1 MNKQKSTL
9 KDRLNEALALRC
21 KKAADLTK
29 DLNIP
34 KSALSQYLSGKSQ
47 NMDIDRL
54 QKIAAYLKVNEP
66 WLLGYDVPMEIS
78 EENISQSSDSV
89 DASIIDRLQIAFKQ
103 SGLTQAQLASATG
116 ITKSSISRYL
126 QGEFEPKATAVVKLA
141 AALNV
146 SVEYLMGMEP
156 VAQIDLLTDEEL
168 TDRKSESREVF
179 AANLRALMGKAGKSR
194 KDVSESIGVSYFTFS
209 DWCNGKKYPRIE
221 KLEALAQ
228 YFDVSVSELVGKTNT
243 NQQFEPHHNDKDD
256 VLGII
261 LRLHTDSDFLNV
273 VKKMSMLNSDKL
285 NALRNLLEVFGESCY
300 E

>member
-1 MNKQKSTL
+1 MNKHKSTL
-9 KDRLNEALALRC
+9 KDRMNEALILRC

-34 KSALSQYLSGKSQ
+34 KSAISQYLSGKSQ
-47 NMDIDRL
+47 NMDTDRL

-78 EENISQSSDSV
+78 EENIQQSYDSV
-89 DASIIDRLQIAFKQ
+89 DTSIIDRLQIALKQ

-146 SVEYLMGMEP
+146 SVEYLMGMESTE
-156 VAQIDLLTDEEL
+156 QIDLLTDEEL
-168 TDRKSESREVF
+168 TDRKAESREVF
-179 AANLRALMGKAGKSR
+179 AANLRALMGKTGKSR

-221 KLEALAQ
+221 KIEALAQ

-243 NQQFEPHHNDKDD
+243 NQQFAPNRNDKDD

-261 LRLHTDSDFLNV
+261 LRLHTDRVFLDV
-273 VKKMSMLNSDKL
+273 VEKMSMLNSDKL
-285 NALRNLLEVFGESCY
+285 NALRNLLEAFGESCY

>member
-9 KDRLNEALALRC
+9 KDRLNEALILRC

-34 KSALSQYLSGKSQ
+34 KSAISQYLSGKSQ
-47 NMDIDRL
+47 NMDTDRL

-78 EENISQSSDSV
+78 EENIQQSYNSV
-89 DASIIDRLQIAFKQ
+89 DTSIIDRLQIAFKQ

-146 SVEYLMGMEP
+146 SVEYLMGMESTE
-156 VAQIDLLTDEEL
+156 QIDLLTDEEL
-168 TDRKSESREVF
+168 TDRKAESREVF
-179 AANLRALMGKAGKSR
+179 AANLRALMGKTGKSR

-221 KLEALAQ
+221 KIEALAQ
-228 YFDVSVSELVGKTNT
+228 YFDVSVSELVGDTNT
-243 NQQFEPHHNDKDD
+243 NQQFAPNRNDKDD

-261 LRLHTDSDFLNV
+261 LRLHTDRDFLDV
-273 VKKMSMLNSDKL
+273 VEKMSMLNSDKL
-285 NALRNLLEVFGESCY
+285 NALRNLLEAFGESCY

>member
-9 KDRLNEALALRC
+9 KDRLNEALILRC

-34 KSALSQYLSGKSQ
+34 KSAISQYLSGKSQ
-47 NMDIDRL
+47 NMDTDRL

-78 EENISQSSDSV
+78 EENIQQSYDSV
-89 DASIIDRLQIAFKQ
+89 DTSIIDRLQIAFKQ

-146 SVEYLMGMEP
+146 SVEYLMGMESTE
-156 VAQIDLLTDEEL
+156 QIDLLTDEEL
-168 TDRKSESREVF
+168 TDRKAESREVF
-179 AANLRALMGKAGKSR
+179 AANLRALMGKTGKSR

-221 KLEALAQ
+221 KIEALAQ
-228 YFDVSVSELVGKTNT
+228 YFDVSVSELVGDTNT
-243 NQQFEPHHNDKDD
+243 NQQFAPNRNDKDD

-261 LRLHTDSDFLNV
+261 LRLHTDRDFLDV
-273 VKKMSMLNSDKL
+273 VEKMSMLNSDKL
-285 NALRNLLEVFGESCY
+285 NALRNLLEAFGESCY

>member
-9 KDRLNEALALRC
+9 KDRLNEALILRC

-34 KSALSQYLSGKSQ
+34 KSAISQYLSGKSQ
-47 NMDIDRL
+47 NMDTDRL

-78 EENISQSSDSV
+78 EENIQQSYDSV
-89 DASIIDRLQIAFKQ
+89 DTSIIDRLQIAFKQ
-103 SGLTQAQLASATG
+103 SGLTQAQLASTTG

-146 SVEYLMGMEP
+146 SVEYLMGMESTE
-156 VAQIDLLTDEEL
+156 QIDLLTDEEL
-168 TDRKSESREVF
+168 TDRKAESREVF
-179 AANLRALMGKAGKSR
+179 AANLRALMGKTGKSR

-221 KLEALAQ
+221 KIEALAQ
-228 YFDVSVSELVGKTNT
+228 YFDVSVSELVGDTNT
-243 NQQFEPHHNDKDD
+243 NQQFAPNRNDKDD

-261 LRLHTDSDFLNV
+261 LRLHTDRDFLDV
-273 VKKMSMLNSDKL
+273 VEKMSMLNSDKL
-285 NALRNLLEVFGESCY
+285 NALRNLLEAFGESCY

>member
-9 KDRLNEALALRC
+9 KDRLNEALILRC

-29 DLNIP
+29 DLNVP
-34 KSALSQYLSGKSQ
+34 KLAISQYLSGKSQ
-47 NMDIDRL
+47 NMDTDRL

-78 EENISQSSDSV
+78 EENIQQSYNSV
-89 DASIIDRLQIAFKQ
+89 DTSIIDRLQIAFKQ

-146 SVEYLMGMEP
+146 SVEYLMGMESTE
-156 VAQIDLLTDEEL
+156 QIDLLTDEEL
-168 TDRKSESREVF
+168 TDRKAESREVF
-179 AANLRALMGKAGKSR
+179 AANLRALMGKTGKSR

-221 KLEALAQ
+221 KIEALAQ
-228 YFDVSVSELVGKTNT
+228 YFDVSVSELVGDTNT
-243 NQQFEPHHNDKDD
+243 NQQFAPNRNDKDD

-261 LRLHTDSDFLNV
+261 LRLHTDRDFLDV
-273 VKKMSMLNSDKL
+273 VEKMSMLNSDKL
-285 NALRNLLEVFGESCY
+285 NALRNLLEAFGESCY

>member
-9 KDRLNEALALRC
+9 KDKLNEALILRC

-34 KSALSQYLSGKSQ
+34 KSAISQYLSGKSQ
-47 NMDIDRL
+47 NMDTDRL

-78 EENISQSSDSV
+78 EENIQQSYDSV
-89 DASIIDRLQIAFKQ
+89 DTSIIDRLQIAFKQ

-146 SVEYLMGMEP
+146 SVEYLMGMESTE
-156 VAQIDLLTDEEL
+156 QIDLLTDEEL
-168 TDRKSESREVF
+168 TDRKAESREVF
-179 AANLRALMGKAGKSR
+179 AANLRALMGKTGKSR

-221 KLEALAQ
+221 KIEALAQ
-228 YFDVSVSELVGKTNT
+228 YFDVSVSELVGDTNT
-243 NQQFEPHHNDKDD
+243 NQQFAPNRNDKDD

-261 LRLHTDSDFLNV
+261 LRLHTDRDFLDV
-273 VKKMSMLNSDKL
+273 VEKMSMLNSDKL
-285 NALRNLLEVFGESCY
+285 NALRNLLEAFGESCY

>member
-9 KDRLNEALALRC
+9 KDRLNEALILRC

-34 KSALSQYLSGKSQ
+34 KSAISQYLSGKSQ
-47 NMDIDRL
+47 NMDTDRL

-78 EENISQSSDSV
+78 EENIQQSYDSV
-89 DASIIDRLQIAFKQ
+89 DTSIIDRLQIAFKQ

-146 SVEYLMGMEP
+146 SVEYLMGMESTE
-156 VAQIDLLTDEEL
+156 QIDLLTDEEL
-168 TDRKSESREVF
+168 TDRKAESREVF
-179 AANLRALMGKAGKSR
+179 AANLRALMGKTGKSR

-221 KLEALAQ
+221 KIEALAQ
-228 YFDVSVSELVGKTNT
+228 YFDVSVSELVGDTNT
-243 NQQFEPHHNDKDD
+243 NQQFAPNRNDKDD

-261 LRLHTDSDFLNV
+261 LRLHTDRDFLDV
-273 VKKMSMLNSDKL
+273 VEKMSMLNSDKL